1 MNIDVRIRKH
11 YYIRQTLAP
20 QVELSLAGAESR
32 LLFRP
37 DAITSEV
44 SDLLQIYTPPQCPAC
59 ARRTHQLSLID
70 LNISNVQLWMA
81 ELCVGLGTNLHLNV
95 RRNMPGIVT
104 VARDPASRP
113 RHTAVIWTVC
123 SGEQSYNWGPHGGAF
138 QHTLINTEDTGFHW

>member
-20 QVELSLAGAESR
+20 QVELSLASAESR

-70 LNISNVQLWMA
+70 LNISSVQL
-81 ELCVGLGTNLHLNV
+81 
-95 RRNMPGIVT
+95 
-104 VARDPASRP
+104 
-113 RHTAVIWTVC
+113 
-123 SGEQSYNWGPHGGAF
+123 
-138 QHTLINTEDTGFHW
+138 

>member
-20 QVELSLAGAESR
+20 QVELLLAGAESR

-59 ARRTHQLSLID
+59 A
-70 LNISNVQLWMA
+70 A
-81 ELCVGLGTNLHLNV
+81 
-95 RRNMPGIVT
+95 
-104 VARDPASRP
+104 
-113 RHTAVIWTVC
+113 HTR
-123 SGEQSYNWGPHGGAF
+123 F
-138 QHTLINTEDTGFHW
+138 L